1 MDKFKTK
8 KAKMILKAIT
18 SKKFQKKNKKV
29 AVYVFSKY
37 LFNYDTFSFFQHIL
51 KRKNKYY
58 SHRSFK
64 ARCFWELIFWIF
76 ENREWRLINV
86 LEDFLNQ
93 YYLDA
98 FHDDCEDRNDHI
110 DAITYWSYFQ
120 KLNIQQ
126 KCSCI
131 FRIYEQLLDLNS
143 ELSCPKTELYL
154 AYEHNFRKPFR
165 PERYFYFDDPE
176 VKICFLLIL
185 SLIYPEINNFVKR
198 YNLNKIN
205 NKDNI
210 CKQLNIDR
218 TQLKNSFKFLY
229 ADMGIIHKFYPEI
242 TIDYIKFFSFLNKKQ
257 VLKYL

>member
-51 KRKNKYY
+51 KHKNKYY
-58 SHRSFK
+58 FHRSIK

-76 ENREWRLINV
+76 ENRQSRLINV

-93 YYLDA
+93 TYLDDFRA
-98 FHDDCEDRNDHI
+98 DYEENNHI
-110 DAITYWSYFQ
+110 NALTYKYYFQ

-126 KCSCI
+126 RSSCI
-131 FRIYEQLLDLNS
+131 LRIYEQLLDLNS

-176 VKICFLLIL
+176 VKICFLLVL
-185 SLIYPEINNFVKR
+185 SIIYPEVNNFVKLF
-198 YNLNKIN
+198 NFNKTS
-205 NKDNI
+205 NKDDI
-210 CKQLNIDR
+210 CKLLDIDR

-229 ADMGIIHKFYPEI
+229 EDMGIIHKFYPEI